1 VGRFSLSASGEVV
14 FEPAAGFVGVATVF
28 IKFSSSYAPIRF
40 SQCNFAVL
48 KKARGPVMI
57 TIGNFADGS
66 PALTR
71 SIKSRITTFINLH
84 NDYNT
89 MQCIGFTEGPTVLST
104 DAVLARQRAV
114 NACNFALR
122 IDADLSP
129 VTISSRNL
137 TAVGPEFRRITII
150 LRDN

>member
-1 VGRFSLSASGEVV
+1 
-14 FEPAAGFVGVATVF
+14 
-28 IKFSSSYAPIRF
+28 
-40 SQCNFAVL
+40 
-48 KKARGPVMI
+48 VMI